1 VICLILLG
9 LTGDF
14 LVDWLWYSKIGYLG
28 VWTTIAAEAE
38 VFFAVFM
45 GTAII
50 LMGERIDRAPLR
62 RLEVQARIAPAFNS
76 G

>member
-1 VICLILLG
+1 
-9 LTGDF
+9 
-14 LVDWLWYSKIGYLG
+14 LG
-28 VWTTIAAEAE
+28 VWTTIAAQAE

-62 RLEVQARIAPAFNS
+62 RLEVQARIVPPLNS